1 LMHVEKASKVR
12 RVFLLFVLT
21 VDKVRTRLKWFYF
34 LFDVI
39 LQGTDL
45 SPVTDKLWK
54 KFFEKQFGVDRTN
67 EVIWDHVRKKSI
79 IQMVAI
85 VWGILFTCFV
95 SSFQAQLCFRTNR
108 SINYM

>member
-1 LMHVEKASKVR
+1 
-12 RVFLLFVLT
+12 
-21 VDKVRTRLKWFYF
+21 

-67 EVIWDHVRKKSI
+67 EVIEIMSEKRVSFRWLQLYEVF
-79 IQMVAI
+79 
-85 VWGILFTCFV
+85 LFTCFV
-95 SSFQAQLCFRTNR
+95 SSF
-108 SINYM
+108 

>member
-1 LMHVEKASKVR
+1 
-12 RVFLLFVLT
+12 
-21 VDKVRTRLKWFYF
+21 

-67 EVIWDHVRKKSI
+67 EVIEIMSEKRVSFRWLQLYEVFCLL
-79 IQMVAI
+79 V
-85 VWGILFTCFV
+85 LFLLFRLSYVLELIEVLITCNC
-95 SSFQAQLCFRTNR
+95 SFFHTRYYT
-108 SINYM
+108 M